1 MAGYLAMFVTSLLPV
16 QTREV
21 LNRIHHRLARR
32 SKGWGWILQCI
43 SRLVPPQTSRIS
55 HLRSAT
61 HDAPPFSFSKAEEK
75 IDESDQQEA
84 EQEAGSASASA
95 ASFAAKRVDVSGEA
109 SVRLGLL
116 LRDLNDIISPPES
129 DDENLLE
136 NEGGLDHGKRDIIS
150 NSNSNSLS
158 HHHLPARKKKRQSTS
173 PRSELL
179 TKQFGEE
186 TSGEYVE
193 DSTEVEDFIQSMYGD
208 DAHHGQQPY
217 LDDDEGGQTK
227 PPPPPPPPPAF
238 LSEDPFARVLSE
250 AAAMVTN
257 ARPPPTFSVSR
268 RDNEARLD
276 SRERERIR
284 RLRLREAQELRR
296 QMQYASSAASYSTDD
311 YEDANDGTAKL
322 SSGDEH
328 SASASFAS
336 CCSEEYLSEE
346 EEEED
351 DDDLAD
357 DSDEEEEEESAPAPT
372 RRVRRGPP
380 LFDGSVANA
389 TPGNAGDAAAVA
401 AQQAQAEAQGA
412 QQQAQEGQNPQPHAH
427 LGGGDQGGGAGT
439 ILHLACAI
447 DSPFALAILLV
458 LGGDVLTRH
467 TAFRR
472 LVVHEA
478 ASAGSPECLRLLLE
492 FADMYRAMSDA
503 RMRARISRARVGAHG
518 MPATSPTASG
528 STPSAGSSL
537 LQHLHQRQ
545 QQRREQQ
552 EGLSSGPRSLFLP
565 PRADDNTQSPGI
577 GRFPTWYNQGSAST
591 APSAPPLTKSSPARS
606 SRTPTKPQRMSFVDT
621 LRLISDLGEQIKDG
635 LIIDLAAGR
644 LLMSRAG
651 VPNVTKSG
659 LISFSPLLGHAPS
672 FIGIR
677 SSMDV
682 LAFPHPSFATWHH
695 PRRDADGHGNG
706 PLHWASFKN
715 NATCV
720 SVLLEHNANPNA
732 RAEPSG
738 WTPLHDA
745 AYSDASDC
753 VDLLVKAGADVDARA
768 NSGATPLCFAAQEDA
783 PGAAK
788 LLLEAGADPAVRCA
802 HGTAAATNNNE
813 QQQQPNPSRFSG

>member
-1 MAGYLAMFVTSLLPV
+1 MPTFEFY
-16 QTREV
+16 
-21 LNRIHHRLARR
+21 
-32 SKGWGWILQCI
+32 
-43 SRLVPPQTSRIS
+43 
-55 HLRSAT
+55 
-61 HDAPPFSFSKAEEK
+61 FSKAEEK
-75 IDESDQQEA
+75 IDESEQQEQ
-84 EQEAGSASASA
+84 EQEAGSASSASASA

-129 DDENLLE
+129 DDEDLAE
-136 NEGGLDHGKRDIIS
+136 NEGLDHDEKDIANN
-150 NSNSNSLS
+150 NSKIPS
-158 HHHLPARKKKRQSTS
+158 HHQLPARKKKRQSTS

-179 TKQFGEE
+179 TKQFGFES
-186 TSGEYVE
+186 SGEYVE
-193 DSTEVEDFIQSMYGD
+193 DSTEVEDFIQSMCD
-208 DAHHGQQPY
+208 DDVHHGQPY
-217 LDDDEGGQTK
+217 LDEDEEGQMK
-227 PPPPPPPPPAF
+227 PPPPPPTPAF

-257 ARPPPTFSVSR
+257 ARPPPTFSISR

-276 SRERERIR
+276 NRERERIR

-296 QMQYASSAASYSTDD
+296 QMQYAASAASYSTDD
-311 YEDANDGTAKL
+311 YEDANDGTTKL

-346 EEEED
+346 EEED
-351 DDDLAD
+351 DDPAD
-357 DSDEEEEEESAPAPT
+357 DSDEEEEEEEEESAPAPT
-372 RRVRRGPP
+372 RRVRRGPA

-389 TPGNAGDAAAVA
+389 TPGNAGDAAAA
-401 AQQAQAEAQGA
+401 ASQQAQAEAQGA
-412 QQQAQEGQNPQPHAH
+412 QQQAQEGQNPQPQLQPHAH
-427 LGGGDQGGGAGT
+427 MGGGDQGGGAGT

-478 ASAGSPECLRLLLE
+478 ASAGSPACLRLLLE

-503 RMRARISRARVGAHG
+503 RMKARISRARVGVPG
-518 MPATSPTASG
+518 MPGASPTASG
-528 STPSAGSSL
+528 STPSAGGSL
-537 LQHLHQRQ
+537 LQHLHQRQRQ

-552 EGLSSGPRSLFLP
+552 EGLASGPRTLFLP
-565 PRADDNTQSPGI
+565 PRADDNTQSSGI
-577 GRFPTWYNQGSAST
+577 GRFPTCHNQGGAST
-591 APSAPPLTKSSPARS
+591 APSAPPLTKSSPARPS
-606 SRTPTKPQRMSFVDT
+606 STPRKPQRRMSFVDT
-621 LRLISDLGEQIKDG
+621 LKLISDLGEQIKDG
-635 LIIDLAAGR
+635 LITDLAAGR
-644 LLMSRAG
+644 LLISRAG

-672 FIGIR
+672 FTGIR
-677 SSMDV
+677 SSMDL

-715 NATCV
+715 NAECV

-753 VDLLVKAGADVDARA
+753 VDLLVRAGADVDARA

-802 HGTAAATNNNE
+802 HGTSAAASNNE

>member
-1 MAGYLAMFVTSLLPV
+1 MPTFESY
-16 QTREV
+16 
-21 LNRIHHRLARR
+21 
-32 SKGWGWILQCI
+32 C
-43 SRLVPPQTSRIS
+43 
-55 HLRSAT
+55 
-61 HDAPPFSFSKAEEK
+61 SKAEEK
-75 IDESDQQEA
+75 IDESEQQDQ
-84 EQEAGSASASA
+84 EQEAGSASSV

-116 LRDLNDIISPPES
+116 LRDLNDIISPPER
-129 DDENLLE
+129 DDEDRIE
-136 NEGGLDHGKRDIIS
+136 NESGLDHDGKDIA
-150 NSNSNSLS
+150 NSNS
-158 HHHLPARKKKRQSTS
+158 HHQLPARKKKRQSTS

-179 TKQFGEE
+179 TRQFGDE

-193 DSTEVEDFIQSMYGD
+193 DGTEVEDFIQSMCGD

-217 LDDDEGGQTK
+217 LEEDGEEGLTK
-227 PPPPPPPPPAF
+227 PPPPPPAF

-257 ARPPPTFSVSR
+257 APPPPTFSVSR

-276 SRERERIR
+276 NRERERVR

-296 QMQYASSAASYSTDD
+296 QMQYAASAASYSADD

-351 DDDLAD
+351 DSAD

-389 TPGNAGDAAAVA
+389 TPGNAGDAAAAA
-401 AQQAQAEAQGA
+401 AQQAQAEAQGAA
-412 QQQAQEGQNPQPHAH
+412 QQQAQEGQNPQPQPQLHAH
-427 LGGGDQGGGAGT
+427 MGGGDQGGGAGT

-503 RMRARISRARVGAHG
+503 RMKARISRARVGAHG
-518 MPATSPTASG
+518 IPATTPTASG
-528 STPSAGSSL
+528 STPSAGGSL

-552 EGLSSGPRSLFLP
+552 EGLANGPRSLFLS
-565 PRADDNTQSPGI
+565 PRTDDSTTNAGI
-577 GRFPTWYNQGSAST
+577 GGFPIWHNQGGTSL

-606 SRTPTKPQRMSFVDT
+606 SLSSTPRKPQRRMSFVDT

-635 LIIDLAAGR
+635 LITDLAAGR
-644 LLMSRAG
+644 LLMARAG

-672 FIGIR
+672 FTGIR

-802 HGTAAATNNNE
+802 HGTAAAASNNE